1 MSFIVLSEFD
11 QMKNFFPEFDMAI
24 NTEGDNEISL
34 AWSYYIVDDILM
46 HVTYL
51 ISFTQ
56 WQILQQKIVKIH

>member
-1 MSFIVLSEFD
+1 
-11 QMKNFFPEFDMAI
+11 MKNFFPEFNMAI